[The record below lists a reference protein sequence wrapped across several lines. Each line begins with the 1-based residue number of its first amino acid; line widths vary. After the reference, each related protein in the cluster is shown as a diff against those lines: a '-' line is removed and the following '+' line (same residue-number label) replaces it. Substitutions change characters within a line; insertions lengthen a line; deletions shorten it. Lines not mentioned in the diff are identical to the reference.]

1 MKKTT
6 LLATLLALSALSM
19 PALAESVAVVN
30 GVNIDK
36 TDVDSAVSQMVQS
49 SGGRVQDGPALRDEI
64 KNRLIERELLIQEAS
79 RRGID
84 KSAQFTERLQ
94 KIRGDLLADSLIND
108 ELKTHPVSDADIK
121 TAYDSWAAK
130 MKEGKEIHVRQ
141 IVLGDKAEAD
151 KVAALLKKGGNF
163 EAQAKAH
170 SKDPNAKQ
178 SGGDLGWENTTRLQ
192 PDLAAVLLPL
202 AKGQVSAP
210 VQSGPYWF
218 IFKVEDMR
226 AASVPSMEELKPQI
240 AHKLQQDAV
249 AKLQQ
254 DLRAKAKIQ

>member
-6 LLATLLALSALSM
+6 LLATLLAMSVLSL

-30 GVNIDK
+30 GVAIDK
-36 TDVDSAVSQMVQS
+36 ADVDGAVNQMVQS

-64 KNRLIERELLIQEAS
+64 KNRLVERELLIQEAT

-84 KSAQFTERLQ
+84 KSPEFTERLQ
-94 KIRGDLLADSLIND
+94 KIRGDLLADSLISN
-108 ELKTHPVSDADIK
+108 ELKTHPVTDADIK
-121 TAYDSWAAK
+121 TAYDGWAAQ
-130 MKEGKEIHVRQ
+130 MKQGKDIHVRQ
-141 IVLGDKAEAD
+141 IVLGDKPEAD
-151 KVAALLKKGGNF
+151 KIAAQLKKGGNF
-163 EAQAKAH
+163 EALAKAH

-178 SGGDLGWENTTRLQ
+178 NGGDLGWENTTRLT
-192 PDLAAVLLPL
+192 PDLAAVLKPL
-202 AKGQVSAP
+202 GKGQVSAP

-226 AASVPSMEELKPQI
+226 AASVPPMDEIKPQI
-240 AHKLQQDAV
+240 AHKLQQDEI